1 MCSEASCYF
10 RGVILLYSLAALNC
24 FWKGWMEE
32 MADALGLEVVVTLL
46 FLRESFLMFHSYPA
60 WAQLDGLH
68 GKCVNQILHLWMNPN
83 MYPGIGTSR
92 RGTWTLGTSTGQTG
106 GLQVSC
112 STSKASRVDRL
123 IWFLHKFCQRQAEK
137 FLEK

>member
-1 MCSEASCYF
+1 
-10 RGVILLYSLAALNC
+10 
-24 FWKGWMEE
+24 MEE
-32 MADALGLEVVVTLL
+32 MADAPGLEVVVTLL
-46 FLRESFLMFHSYPA
+46 FLRESFLVFHSYPA

-68 GKCVNQILHLWMNPN
+68 GKCVNQILHLWVNPN
-83 MYPGIGTSR
+83 TYPGYPGIGTSR

-106 GLQVSC
+106 GLQVSS

-123 IWFLHKFCQRQAEK
+123 IWFLRKFCQRQAGK